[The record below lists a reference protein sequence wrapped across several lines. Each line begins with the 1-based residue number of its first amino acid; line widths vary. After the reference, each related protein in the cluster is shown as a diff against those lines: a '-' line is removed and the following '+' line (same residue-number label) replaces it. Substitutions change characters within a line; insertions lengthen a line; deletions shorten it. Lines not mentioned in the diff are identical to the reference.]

1 MGLLPNWCN
10 AQGFSTFFN
19 HQQPDAGLPLHLR
32 LNANVEATGTLT
44 VRVGET
50 RGDDLHT
57 SGRSSETLNSIET
70 ERGNL
75 WEIQIVTYYNI
86 CLLEGKVNSEGSQ
99 RTPQTKRYQFE
110 TGAICKNEW
119 SIA

>member
-1 MGLLPNWCN
+1 MPK
-10 AQGFSTFFN
+10 GFPLKN
-19 HQQPDAGLPLHLR
+19 QRQPDAGIPLHLR

-57 SGRSSETLNSIET
+57 SGRSSDKTAAWKRIL
-70 ERGNL
+70 GNL

-99 RTPQTKRYQFE
+99 RTPPEQKDISLKLEQFV
-110 TGAICKNEW
+110 KEW